1 MKFSLANR
9 PIFPQKSNE
18 RSVYSCMLFA
28 IVAKELIDINSK
40 KGSNW
45 SFTVQIAH
53 NNKKIIV
60 PRDERI
66 KSLYKDEEKLNIRS
80 CFENPDVK
88 KVYSEYLGKPLSE
101 KSEKLLHTKYYDKSN
116 LLNKET
122 VEVK

>member
-66 KSLYKDEEKLNIRS
+66 KSLHLNYVFDLRGAWLMLVLPVSIVPKLHL
-80 CFENPDVK
+80 FFNPFPSVFA
-88 KVYSEYLGKPLSE
+88 
-101 KSEKLLHTKYYDKSN
+101 TK
-116 LLNKET
+116 
-122 VEVK
+122 

>member
-66 KSLYKDEEKLNIRS
+66 KSLH
-80 CFENPDVK
+80 
-88 KVYSEYLGKPLSE
+88 LSSLAE
-101 KSEKLLHTKYYDKSN
+101 TSGTKN
-116 LLNKET
+116 T
-122 VEVK
+122 PTICAAV